1 MAAPSRS
8 LQLPLLDLQ
17 AGRQLPPTSVAVIKA
32 AEQLA
37 MGDDRVVRPPACPP
51 ALVLAL
57 VLLLSPDWVAV

>member
-17 AGRQLPPTSVAVIKA
+17 AGRQLPPTSVAVIK